1 MNTHEYEI
9 TTDYVLCLF
18 EQTVNAFAHISS
30 SGSEGLQIWEDYQ
43 DFNRDAAHA
52 RRRRV
57 REPSSKTTDEGSRR
71 GRAPKAELTDESSS
85 SDYYSDTPAYRVH
98 EPEERER
105 RRRRPKK
112 EKRLRRDGMKRR
124 KVA

>member
-18 EQTVNAFAHISS
+18 EQRVNTFAHISS
-30 SGSEGLQIWEDYQ
+30 SGSKDVQTWEDYEE
-43 DFNRDAAHA
+43 FNREAAHT

-57 REPSSKTTDEGSRR
+57 REPSSKTTDEESRR
-71 GRAPKAELTDESSS
+71 GRAPKVEFTDESSS
-85 SDYYSDTPAYRVH
+85 SDYYSDTPAYRVR
-98 EPEERER
+98 ESEERER

-112 EKRLRRDGMKRR
+112 GQRSRREGMKRR